1 LVRISSGAATLLL
14 GVGPNTWPE
23 HDRGIPNS
31 ASLKNDVRAGQ
42 ATGSPETGKLEIVES
57 KGFALR
63 DAGEPLGHCD
73 PSTVSGYQSPL
84 DRGGVDELQRLNF
97 DGFAKAFRQT

>member
-1 LVRISSGAATLLL
+1 LVRIWSGAATPLL

-23 HDRGIPNS
+23 QDRGIPNS
-31 ASLKNDVRAGQ
+31 ASLKNDVGTGQ
-42 ATGSPETGKLEIVES
+42 ATGSPETGNLEIVES

-63 DAGEPLGHCD
+63 DAGEPLGYWD

>member
-23 HDRGIPNS
+23 QVRGIPNS
-31 ASLKNDVRAGQ
+31 ASLKNDAGTRH
-42 ATGSPETGKLEIVES
+42 AAGSPETGNLEIVEC
-57 KGFALR
+57 KGLALR